1 MKGKKKILG
10 LAIASCALTLGMAFV
25 ACDQEGTSTTLPP
38 KKTITIENFTD
49 VSATVSLGE
58 GYALPDT
65 AYDTEGNAYEISYSI
80 KTESGK
86 ELGLVDDQIIAR
98 YLEKHYVVGTV
109 EVAAGDIRTQKITLT
124 VKDEGNPWITF
135 GEIEIGQQGVEYAL
149 PEITVN
155 DDSGEKI
162 TPEVKLYVLN
172 GDEKGAEVA
181 TENGAFTPT
190 VGGYYYLET
199 KATDS
204 TGNVGMATEVVYIRP
219 DLTDTAMIVDFSEEM
234 EVAYNFQFTASDD
247 KKYFSKT
254 WLPEFAGEKGVV
266 KVQYDTG
273 GKYTNRFTIVP
284 EQDVSESASIFEK
297 YTHVVLRMYAVKSDV
312 YDNYWTQISMT
323 NDIQNI
329 ESNKYRRA
337 VTCNEWVDYT
347 WPIEVLKN
355 FEVPDSSDNTYSGF
369 VGALST
375 EYTAE
380 DGSTYYGKNGLYYV
394 SSVRLINEATVA
406 TSGNTLK
413 QPVTVSATVGGENV
427 DVSAAT
433 LRIKKPSGA
442 LVTVKGNSFT
452 PDTRGTYEITVDGDG
467 FLGTTSVS
475 FIGVDRA
482 DELISFDHSGDASAA
497 RAVGAGGS
505 VKWVA
510 EYAGK
515 TGVLQYDIAGA
526 NTKNKY
532 APSISFD
539 FMQSYGDL
547 IAAGYTDN
555 DYFVIQMYTVVGDDT
570 ATGETENFSA
580 FSDGW
585 KVKHNGGSSTHGI
598 FVMGSTSYSKA
609 NEWAEYAIPLKFLKD
624 WTCGSSYTIWNILN
638 GTDYKSQNTR
648 LYIADISVRKADLN
662 VTVSGTFTSGETVT
676 VSATD
681 GTGAG
686 VDMTAENVFTSW
698 HIQSGGS
705 RRCQKGNPKF
715 TLSTLGEVAFVVN
728 RINADGS
735 VSFGVAFITVVA
747 AATV

>member
-10 LAIASCALTLGMAFV
+10 LAIASCALTFAMAFV
-25 ACDQEGTSTTLPP
+25 ACDKESVSTTPPP
-38 KKTITIENFTD
+38 KKTITLENFAD
-49 VSATVSLGE
+49 ASATVSLGE

-65 AYDTEGNAYEISYSI
+65 AYDTEGNAYEISYSV

-86 ELGLVDDQIIAR
+86 ELGLLDDQIIAR
-98 YLEKHYVVGTV
+98 YLETYYVVGTV
-109 EVAAGDIRTQKITLT
+109 EVATGDIRTQKITLT
-124 VKDEGNPWITF
+124 VKDGGNPWITF
-135 GEIEIGQQGVEYAL
+135 GEVEIGQQGVEYAL

-190 VGGYYYLET
+190 VGGYYYLEA

-204 TGNVGMATEVVYIRP
+204 TGNVGAAAEVLYIRP
-219 DLTDTAMIVDFSEEM
+219 DLTDTSMIVDFSEEM

-312 YDNYWTQISMT
+312 YDNYWTKISMT

-329 ESNKYRRA
+329 ESSKYRRT

-347 WPIEVLKN
+347 WPIDVLKN
-355 FEVPDSSDNTYSGF
+355 FEVPDASDNTYSGF
-369 VGALST
+369 VGDVST
-375 EYTAE
+375 AYTAE

-394 SSVRLINEATVA
+394 SSLRLINEATVA
-406 TSGNTLK
+406 TTGDTLK

-427 DVSAAT
+427 DLSNAT
-433 LRIKKPSGA
+433 LRVRKPNGA
-442 LVTVKGNSFT
+442 IVTVKGNSFT
-452 PDTRGTYEITVDGDG
+452 PDTRGTYAITVDGDG

-475 FIGVDRA
+475 FVGVDRA
-482 DELISFDHSGDASAA
+482 DELISFDHNGDVGAA
-497 RAVGAGGS
+497 LAVGAGGS

-515 TGVLQYDIAGA
+515 TGVLQYDITGT
-526 NTKNKY
+526 NTTNKY

-539 FMQSYGDL
+539 FMQSYDDL

-555 DYFVIQMYTVVGDDT
+555 DYFAVQMYTVVGDDT
-570 ATGETENFSA
+570 ATAETENFSA

-585 KVKHNGGSSTHGI
+585 KVKHNGGSYTHSI
-598 FVMGSTSYSKA
+598 FVMGSTVYSKA
-609 NEWAEYAIPLKFLKD
+609 NEWVEYAIPLKMLKG
-624 WTCGSSYTIWNILN
+624 WTCGSSYTLWNVLN
-638 GTDYKSQNTR
+638 AENFKSENTR
-648 LYIADISVRKADLN
+648 LYIADISVKKAELN
-662 VTVSGTFTSGETVT
+662 VTVSGTSTSGETVT

-681 GTGAG
+681 GTGTA

-705 RRCQKGNPKF
+705 RRCQKGNPAF

-728 RINADGS
+728 RVNADGS
-735 VSFGVAFITVVA
+735 VSFGVAFVTVVA
-747 AATV
+747 AA